1 MNFALIALQVRCSKN
16 SCLSL
21 ASKCQSYFRRHHRRE
36 CAFAPLVLESGTP
49 GTLRCP
55 GFDIAC
61 IDRVCGNDSSDRLTD
76 PLLHVGP
83 LRALND
89 ASLHRHD
96 VLRRCLRN
104 TIGVINQE

>member
-36 CAFAPLVLESGTP
+36 YALVPVVLESGTP

-55 GFDIAC
+55 VGFDIAC
-61 IDRVCGNDSSDRLTD
+61 IGKEVTRSS
-76 PLLHVGP
+76 
-83 LRALND
+83 LRKRGAF
-89 ASLHRHD
+89 RP
-96 VLRRCLRN
+96 
-104 TIGVINQE
+104 TG